1 MLPYNECA
9 QASSFQSKV
18 ISFWIHHPG
27 DKAKLVPVD
36 AKFLWQP
43 SVVDVTDL
51 PGAGTWLD
59 TMRSVAE
66 PTYMIPLY
74 ILGIVGLFV
83 VPRFFAALALL
94 LLGYETVIAVLFVG
108 ETRYRVP
115 WDFLIALLAAAA
127 VMEIVRRIRAQ
138 RESATGS
145 PG

>member
-1 MLPYNECA
+1 M
-9 QASSFQSKV
+9 

-66 PTYMIPLY
+66 PVYMIPLY
-74 ILGIVGLFV
+74 ILGAIGLFSC
-83 VPRFFAALALL
+83 
-94 LLGYETVIAVLFVG
+94 
-108 ETRYRVP
+108 
-115 WDFLIALLAAAA
+115 
-127 VMEIVRRIRAQ
+127 RASSGFSQ
-138 RESATGS
+138 
-145 PG
+145 